1 MQKSAVKILIV
12 DDDEFMLKLLK
23 HSLEGLGFSAV
34 YTCTGGTEA
43 LALLERMDAAPD
55 LIILD
60 LKMPEMDGIEFLRHL
75 VERNYPG
82 RLLLIS
88 GEDEALL
95 RSAEKLV
102 IAHNLGLLGC
112 LHKPILPRKL
122 AELLSDLPTL
132 VREGLGTLIK
142 KYDAEELRAGIAA
155 GELINYYQPVVSVNT
170 GQPVAVEA
178 LVRWR
183 HPQDGLVPPITFIGL
198 AEESELIG
206 ELADVVIEQAIG
218 QAKIWKEQGINL
230 AMGINL
236 SMDNLVDLKL
246 VDRLDA
252 KVAAAGLNP
261 ENFILEITESRA
273 MREPSVT
280 LDNLTRLRLKR
291 FVLAIDDFGTG
302 HATLTQLLDLPFN
315 KFKLDRSFVH
325 NAWSQ
330 PRIKSLFDSS
340 LSMAKHLGLQVIA
353 EGVESQEDWDFVRA
367 SECDQA
373 QGYLIAKPMPAADFM
388 PWFREWEAKLRK
400 ELVPDASANTSEG
413 KTFTVLII
421 DDNELQCKVQ
431 SRILR
436 TAHYQTVTAS
446 NGKEAL
452 QILRTLRPH
461 VILIDVEMPD
471 LSGLEVLRRLR
482 RTTVFAHTPVV
493 MVSGVNTKNIVR
505 ESMEAGANSFMV
517 KPFDKTTLLER
528 VRKALAQGPKG

>member
-1 MQKSAVKILIV
+1 MQKSEVNILVV
-12 DDDEFMLKLLK
+12 DDDEFMLKLMK
-23 HSLEGLGFSAV
+23 RSLDGLGFSAV
-34 YTCTGGTEA
+34 TSCTSGAEA
-43 LALLERMDAAPD
+43 LAFLDSNSAAPE

-75 VERNYPG
+75 VDRNYPG

-88 GEDEALL
+88 GEDDALL

-102 IAHNLGLLGC
+102 VAHGLGLLGY
-112 LHKPILPRKL
+112 LHKPIVPRRL
-122 AELLSDLPTL
+122 AELLSGLPTL
-132 VREGLGTLIK
+132 LGREAAGQSNN
-142 KYDAEELRAGIAA
+142 YNAEDLRAGIAS
-155 GELINYYQPVVSVNT
+155 GQLVNYYQPVVSVKT

-183 HPQDGLVPPITFIGL
+183 HPKDGLVPPITFIGL
-198 AEESELIG
+198 AEESGLID
-206 ELADVVIEQAIG
+206 ELAEVVFAQAIEQA
-218 QAKIWKEQGINL
+218 KNWKEQGINL

-236 SMDNLVDLKL
+236 SMDNLVDLEL
-246 VDRLDA
+246 ADRLGA
-252 KVAAAGLNP
+252 KVAAAGLSP

-273 MREPSVT
+273 MREPTVT

-330 PRIKSLFDSS
+330 PRIKSMFDSS

-353 EGVESQEDWDFVRA
+353 EGVETQEDWAFVRN
-367 SECDQA
+367 SGCDQA
-373 QGYLIAKPMPAADFM
+373 QGYLIAKPMPAAEFM
-388 PWFREWEAKLRK
+388 PWFRDWETKLRK
-400 ELVPDASANTSEG
+400 ELVPDESGEKAKG
-413 KTFTVLII
+413 KNLTVLII

-436 TAHYQTVTAS
+436 SESYQTVTAS

-461 VILIDVEMPD
+461 VILMDVEMPD
-471 LSGLEVLRRLR
+471 LNGLDVLRKLR
-482 RTTVFAHTPVV
+482 KTSVFAHTPVI
-493 MVSGVNTKNIVR
+493 MISGVNTKNIVR
-505 ESMEAGANSFMV
+505 DSMQAGANSFMV
-517 KPFDKTTLLER
+517 KPFDKATLLER
-528 VRKALAQGPKG
+528 VRKALQQAPKI